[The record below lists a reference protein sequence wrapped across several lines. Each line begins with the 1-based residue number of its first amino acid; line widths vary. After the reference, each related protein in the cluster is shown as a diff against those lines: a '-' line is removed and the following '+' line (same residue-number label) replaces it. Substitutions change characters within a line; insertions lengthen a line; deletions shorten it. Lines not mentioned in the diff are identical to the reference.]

1 MIKQVLKSADFW
13 KLKGLKNVHIDFSE
27 SLTAIMGVNGSGK
40 TTVIHALACAFSP
53 EENGYDYKFSYFFP
67 PNTDSRWAGS
77 NFSLLF
83 EGEDGRQIE
92 KKYLKQKDRWLQ
104 DMHLNLKEIY
114 TTLE

>member
-53 EENGYDYKFSYFFP
+53 EENGYNYKFPY
-67 PNTDSRWAGS
+67 
-77 NFSLLF
+77 FSLQIRIHVGQGAISHCFLKVKM
-83 EGEDGRQIE
+83 ED
-92 KKYLKQKDRWLQ
+92 K
-104 DMHLNLKEIY
+104 
-114 TTLE
+114 